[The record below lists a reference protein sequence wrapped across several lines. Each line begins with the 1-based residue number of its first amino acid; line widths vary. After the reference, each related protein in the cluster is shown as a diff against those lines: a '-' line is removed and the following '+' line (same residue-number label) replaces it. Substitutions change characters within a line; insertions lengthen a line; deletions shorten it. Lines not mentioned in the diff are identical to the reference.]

1 MVSLGK
7 SAPYIRAQTAFAYP
21 EPMALPEPNRAG
33 YEEGVLLPLFYST
46 YPIYPQQPWF
56 SVTCKRYRTN
66 KNYISCLE

>member
-33 YEEGVLLPLFYST
+33 YEEGVLLPLFY
-46 YPIYPQQPWF
+46 IY
-56 SVTCKRYRTN
+56 
-66 KNYISCLE
+66 